1 MIVKLCKI
9 ALAMALVVVTLG
21 ALTRLLDAGLACPD
35 WPGCYGQLI
44 PPTNEQYNGDA
55 VIDEAGA
62 WLEMIHRYLAS
73 ALGLMIIIIAVKIEL
88 DKSLSRQ
95 VKWLS
100 RGVLLL
106 VIVQGVFGMMTV
118 VMKLLPQVVT
128 LHLLGGMLI
137 LALLLVLL
145 LKLTG
150 LRQRPM
156 AKNSKVLA
164 LFVLVLLSGQIAL
177 GGWTSSNYAGL
188 ACPDFPTCQQQ
199 WLPELE
205 LSNAFN
211 LTDFGERNYQGALL
225 SAQERVTIV
234 LVHRIVALALL
245 LSIIILAIQ
254 LWQSVVMRYQA
265 VLLLLLTVVQLS
277 IGIANAILLLP
288 LPLALAH
295 NTAAALLLLM
305 LVYINYILSTPV
317 NTHHIEDGV
326 YSNKTILNR

>member
-73 ALGLMIIIIAVKIEL
+73 ALGLMIVIIAVKIEV

-145 LKLTG
+145 LKLTA
-150 LRQRPM
+150 LRQSPM
-156 AKNSKVLA
+156 AKNNKVLA
-164 LFVLVLLSGQIAL
+164 LFVLILLSGQIAL

-199 WLPELE
+199 WLPKLE
-205 LSNAFN
+205 LNNAFN

-234 LVHRIVALALL
+234 HVHRIVALALL
-245 LSIIILAIQ
+245 LSIIILAIR

-305 LVYINYILSTPV
+305 LVYINYILSTTV
-317 NTHHIEDGV
+317 NTHHIEDGA

>member
-73 ALGLMIIIIAVKIEL
+73 ALGLMIVIIAVKIEM
-88 DKSLSRQ
+88 DNSLSRQ

-137 LALLLVLL
+137 LALLLVLV
-145 LKLTG
+145 LKLTAP
-150 LRQRPM
+150 RQSPM
-156 AKNSKVLA
+156 AKNNKVLA

-205 LSNAFN
+205 LNNAFN
-211 LTDFGERNYQGALL
+211 LTDFVERNYQGALL

-234 LVHRIVALALL
+234 QVHRIVALALL
-245 LSIIILAIQ
+245 LSIIILAVR

-305 LVYINYILSTPV
+305 LVYINYILSTTV

-326 YSNKTILNR
+326 YSKKAILNR